1 MTRQADR
8 TQTDATPRAARCSCR
23 RALVLAA
30 AGVFP
35 TATARAQ
42 QQQEVRVDVGAG
54 VALDRDTVI
63 ALARRQ
69 APDVR
74 TARVRIGE
82 STALHIGARAW
93 ASFNPEIGLS
103 AGPRWGPN
111 AGWLPDVTI
120 SLVWPLD
127 VTGAPSA
134 RWRFADAATREADAF
149 ADEASWI
156 AAAEALD
163 LWVLA
168 LGAQARVQLERE
180 RAALDGSL
188 FAIAQARRNAGAV
201 GDGDVA
207 LATVVRAEAQARVQ
221 IAEGELSALSEQ
233 LRARLGLSPG
243 TRVALAGSLEVSV
256 APPLE
261 DLIAGLPRRRD
272 IVRAV
277 EAIEVARGD
286 LELQRRLG
294 GIVPRL
300 TVFGGR
306 DSEYF
311 LRGGIDVP
319 IPIYQRNQM
328 RVAVA
333 GARVETTGAER
344 AAVRER
350 AEGELRAAYAR
361 YLAARSAAASLSAV
375 RAAIDD
381 AERLATRGYELGQH
395 DLASAVLVRREASLA
410 RTADLE
416 ARIALART
424 RVAVDR
430 AAGVLL

>member
-1 MTRQADR
+1 M
-8 TQTDATPRAARCSCR
+8 QTKTTPRAGRCFR
-23 RALVLAA
+23 RPAPVALLLAVLPVVVLR
-30 AGVFP
+30 GSDG
-35 TATARAQ
+35 RAQ
-42 QQQEVRVDVGAG
+42 QQEVGADAPAG
-54 VALDRDTVI
+54 VVLDRDTVI

-93 ASFNPEIGLS
+93 ATFNPEIGLS
-103 AGPRWGPN
+103 AGPRWGPIS
-111 AGWLPDVTI
+111 GWFPDVTV

-127 VTGAPSA
+127 VTGAPAA
-134 RWRFADAATREADAF
+134 RWRFADAATREANAL

-168 LGAQARVQLERE
+168 LGAQARVQLEHE
-180 RAALDGSL
+180 RAALDASL
-188 FAIAQARRNAGAV
+188 LRIAEARRNAGAV

-221 IAEGELSALSEQ
+221 IAEGELNALSEQ
-233 LRARLGLSPG
+233 LRVRLGMGPG
-243 TRVALAGSLEVSV
+243 TMALSGTLAVGD
-256 APPLE
+256 APRLE
-261 DLIAGLPRRRD
+261 DLVAGLARRRD
-272 IVRAV
+272 VVRAG
-277 EAIEVARGD
+277 EAIETARGD

-319 IPIYQRNQM
+319 IPVYQRNQT

-333 GARVETTGAER
+333 GARIETTGAER
-344 AAVRER
+344 AAVRAR

-361 YLAARSAAASLSAV
+361 YLGTRAAAAALGAART
-375 RAAIDD
+375 AIDD
-381 AERLATRGYELGQH
+381 AERLAMRGYELGQH

-416 ARIALART
+416 ARIALARA

-430 AAGVLL
+430 TAGVLP